1 MESVGIR
8 KRGRMT
14 EYSDIGAVVL
24 DIDGTLCSLTQ
35 GVGTIYHELLL
46 AQGLESDAN
55 ALESSARR
63 EWAAF
68 RDTYLNVTHGYQTT
82 HERERAVWLE
92 FVRRVCDGAN
102 LPYGGD
108 AVVVESIYNAF
119 ASQAYRSVEPG
130 AIEFLRQGRDRGL
143 KMVAASNND
152 IRSKVTLKEL
162 GLDPYLSDVVVAGD
176 LGWKKPSPQFYAN
189 LARRVGVEPSKILH
203 VGNDLAL
210 DVDAARHNGFVA
222 VLYSPRERGVD
233 RSVTSFA
240 ELGDLVGL

>member
-1 MESVGIR
+1 
-8 KRGRMT
+8 MT
-14 EYSDIGAVVL
+14 EYSDIRAVVL

-46 AQGLESDAN
+46 AQGLPSDAV

-63 EWAAF
+63 EWGAF
-68 RDTYLNVTHGYQTT
+68 RDTYLNVTHGYRTT
-82 HERERAVWLE
+82 HERERTVWLE

-108 AVVVESIYNAF
+108 AAVVESIYNAF
-119 ASQAYRSVEPG
+119 ASRAYRSVEPG

-143 KMVAASNND
+143 KIVAASNND
-152 IRSKVTLKEL
+152 IRSKATLTEL
-162 GLDPYLSDVVVAGD
+162 GLDPYLSDVLVAGD
-176 LGWKKPSPQFYAN
+176 LGWKKPSPQFYAS

-210 DVDAARHNGFVA
+210 DVDAARDNGFAA
-222 VLYSPRERGVD
+222 VLYSPRERRAE

-240 ELGDLVGL
+240 ELGGLVGL